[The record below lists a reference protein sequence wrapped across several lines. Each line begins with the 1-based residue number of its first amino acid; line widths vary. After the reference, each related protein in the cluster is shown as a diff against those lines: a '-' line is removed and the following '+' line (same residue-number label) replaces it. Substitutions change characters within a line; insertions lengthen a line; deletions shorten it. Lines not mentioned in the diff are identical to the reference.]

1 MEFRILGSL
10 EVEASD
16 GSPLRVSGPKRR
28 CLLALL
34 LIHANQVLS
43 VDRIIDSLWGDKPPS
58 EATNTLRFQISKL
71 RSVLGQEQDRLATRK
86 PGYVLR
92 VGSDELDSHRFESA
106 VTEAASI
113 LDSDPEAAVA
123 RYRAALEL
131 WRGPALV
138 DFEYEDFART
148 EIARL
153 EELRLAALEGR
164 FEAELAAGRHDELV
178 GELRSQVDEH
188 PLRERLWASLM
199 TSLYRS
205 GRQSEAL
212 RAFQQARSTLG
223 DELGIEPS
231 EELRSLEE
239 KVLLQDES
247 IKTPEAPRRTHNL
260 PARVSHFVGREKEIA
275 TVAKLLRRSR
285 LVTLMG
291 VGGVGK
297 TSLALELAIR
307 RVDEHADGVWLAD
320 LASTQ
325 GSTPVL
331 VAVAE
336 ALGVRTRSEERILS
350 DVVLRMA
357 DANALLVLDNCEHVI
372 DPAAELAAEL
382 LAKCPGVRILAT
394 SRELLGVPGEVTF
407 GVPPL
412 SLADDGEDGEAV
424 ALFLERVMDH
434 SPLIEVSIEER
445 QTVRGICRTLDGLPL
460 AIELAAARTRTLPF
474 EEVERR
480 LSDRFALLAGG
491 SRTAPARQR
500 TLRATVDWSFDLLRG
515 PEKRLFGAL
524 SLFPGT
530 FTAAAAEAVANAEG
544 QDEGALN
551 LLSAL
556 VDKSLVVRAG
566 DRYLLLPTLRR
577 YGAEKVNGE
586 ALAVLRR
593 AVVDHFVA
601 VAVELET
608 RLFATDGGKAARQ
621 LAEERSNFRIALA
634 WAIEAGDTEAAL
646 QLAAALALHWSR
658 SGVWTEEWLRRVAS
672 TGEDVP
678 QTVQLREGLLVL
690 EGVAEP
696 ADALLALGELV
707 AARGE
712 RLRATRLLGAADQL
726 RQDLDQESPQSETD
740 LAIDLEEQ
748 LGSEVFEQAWHDG
761 HALISE

>member
-1 MEFRILGSL
+1 
-10 EVEASD
+10 
-16 GSPLRVSGPKRR
+16 
-28 CLLALL
+28 
-34 LIHANQVLS
+34 
-43 VDRIIDSLWGDKPPS
+43 
-58 EATNTLRFQISKL
+58 
-71 RSVLGQEQDRLATRK
+71 
-86 PGYVLR
+86 
-92 VGSDELDSHRFESA
+92 
-106 VTEAASI
+106 
-113 LDSDPEAAVA
+113 
-123 RYRAALEL
+123 
-131 WRGPALV
+131 
-138 DFEYEDFART
+138 
-148 EIARL
+148 
-153 EELRLAALEGR
+153 
-164 FEAELAAGRHDELV
+164 
-178 GELRSQVDEH
+178 
-188 PLRERLWASLM
+188 M

-577 YGAEKVNGE
+577 YAAEKVNG
-586 ALAVLRR
+586 
-593 AVVDHFVA
+593 
-601 VAVELET
+601 
-608 RLFATDGGKAARQ
+608 
-621 LAEERSNFRIALA
+621 
-634 WAIEAGDTEAAL
+634 
-646 QLAAALALHWSR
+646 
-658 SGVWTEEWLRRVAS
+658 
-672 TGEDVP
+672 
-678 QTVQLREGLLVL
+678 
-690 EGVAEP
+690 
-696 ADALLALGELV
+696 
-707 AARGE
+707 
-712 RLRATRLLGAADQL
+712 
-726 RQDLDQESPQSETD
+726 
-740 LAIDLEEQ
+740 
-748 LGSEVFEQAWHDG
+748 
-761 HALISE
+761 